1 MAIIIGLQEKK
12 EAVKKIEKLVDKV
25 KQANNFLDNL
35 SGMKDQFTISYSV
48 DISVED
54 GKPSASRT
62 FRFPLIVNDLDTVR
76 RNVLYQRGMF
86 IAQINK
92 LCGEYNI
99 SLSETEGGIL
109 ASYDTSDD
117 FNGESI

>member
-1 MAIIIGLQEKK
+1 MAIILGLQERKD
-12 EAVKKIEKLVDKV
+12 AVKKIEKLVDKV

-35 SGMKDQFTISYSV
+35 SGMKGQFNISYSV

-62 FRFPLIVNDLDTVR
+62 FRYPLIINDLDTVR
-76 RNVLYQRGMF
+76 RNILYQRGLF

-92 LCGEYNI
+92 LCDEFDI
-99 SLSETEGGIL
+99 SLSETEGSIL

-117 FNGESI
+117 LNGDSI